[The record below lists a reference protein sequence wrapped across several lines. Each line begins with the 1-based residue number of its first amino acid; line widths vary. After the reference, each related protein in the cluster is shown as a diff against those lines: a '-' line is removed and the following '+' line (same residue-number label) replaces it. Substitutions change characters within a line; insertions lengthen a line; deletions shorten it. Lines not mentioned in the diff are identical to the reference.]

1 MGWLYKNKKEKISI
15 EIDKD
20 LYADFCVKCAQT
32 SVNDVIEK
40 LIKDFLKE
48 KDMILPSQP
57 KRSSRNINVKNT
69 DIKNISMFVEWMVN
83 QKKPDG
89 NPYANTTVRSYM
101 DSVLY
106 VCEAEGISDFLDLV
120 KNINEI
126 QPQYDKG
133 GIKQRPYSDDHGS
146 TRAVLKLLLN
156 YN

>member
-1 MGWLYKNKKEKISI
+1 MGFWGIGGKEKISI

-48 KDMILPSQP
+48 KDMILLSQP
-57 KRSSRNINVKNT
+57 KRSSRNINIKNT
-69 DIKNISMFVEWMVN
+69 DVKNIEMFLNWMDN
-83 QKKPDG
+83 KKKING
-89 NPYANTTVRSYM
+89 KPYASTTIRSYT
-101 DSVLY
+101 DGVRY
-106 VCEAEGISDFLDLV
+106 VCKAEGISDFLDLV

-133 GIKQRPYSDDHGS
+133 GIKQRPYGDDHGS
-146 TRAVLKLLLN
+146 TIAVLKLLLN
-156 YN
+156 YS

>member
-48 KDMILPSQP
+48 KDMILLSQP
-57 KRSSRNINVKNT
+57 KRSSRNINIKNT
-69 DIKNISMFVEWMVN
+69 DVKNIEMFLNWMDN
-83 QKKPDG
+83 KKKING
-89 NPYANTTVRSYM
+89 KPYASTTIRSYT
-101 DSVLY
+101 DGVRY
-106 VCEAEGISDFLDLV
+106 VCKAEGISDFLDLV

-126 QPQYDKG
+126 HPQYDKG
-133 GIKQRPYSDDHGS
+133 GIKQRPYGDDHGS
-146 TRAVLKLLLN
+146 TIAVLKLLLN
-156 YN
+156 YS